1 MLKELLINNIAVIE
15 DAQAVLSDG
24 FNVLTGET
32 GAGKSIIVDSINAV
46 LGERTSRDLIR
57 GECDK
62 ARVIAV
68 FDNVS
73 VPCQEALKELD
84 IEADGGQYIVQRT
97 ISSSGKNN
105 CRINGVPVNTHA
117 LKEVGK
123 YLINIHGQH
132 DNQQLLSVENHC
144 KFLDAFAEND
154 TLLDDYKHSF
164 DMFRDV
170 RKKLKD
176 AISIKENTSQ
186 RIEILKFQI
195 VELQNA
201 DIKVGEVESI
211 KERISVL
218 ENSEKLNN
226 ALQIIL
232 GNELAES
239 NYLTELED
247 AEARLI
253 KLNGLSN
260 EIDAFTNKLS
270 SSILDLKSLQI
281 EANKLTD
288 TMHFDP
294 AELEMLQNRLDFL
307 HTLMRKYDGDE
318 EGLLN
323 CLDDFKLQLDEIN
336 VNTERIT
343 ELENTLIS
351 LQNQLIEKAEQLSNS
366 RKKASQKLSNEVCE
380 VLSFLDMENVTF
392 KVDILAGSYNSSGT
406 DRVEFLIST
415 NKGQSLMPLSKIASG
430 GELSRIMLA
439 IKSVLADKDNV
450 DTLIFDEIDTGISG
464 RAARKIGVQ
473 LKKVSKLRQ
482 VICITHLAQIAALA
496 DNHLL
501 ISKEQKDNS
510 TYTSVESITGDIR
523 IREVARIMSG
533 SEITENLYNTAKEL
547 IENNN

>member
-1 MLKELLINNIAVIE
+1 MLKSLHIENIAVIE
-15 DAQAVLSDG
+15 KTDIDISRG

-62 ARVIAV
+62 ARVVAV

-73 VPCQEALKELD
+73 EPCKKALSELD

-97 ISSSGKNN
+97 ITSSGKNN
-105 CRINGVPVNTHA
+105 CRINGVPVNTLA

-132 DNQQLLSVENHC
+132 DNQQLLNVENHC
-144 KFLDAFAEND
+144 KFLDAYAENEA
-154 TLLDDYKHSF
+154 LLNDYKRCF
-164 DMFRDV
+164 DTFRDI
-170 RKKLKD
+170 RKQLKNVID
-176 AISIKENTSQ
+176 LESQ
-186 RIEILKFQI
+186 LASRVEILKFQ
-195 VELQNA
+195 VKELEIA
-201 DIKVGEVESI
+201 EISVGEVSALKDKI
-211 KERISVL
+211 TVL
-218 ENSEKLNN
+218 ENSEKLNT
-226 ALQIIL
+226 ALDVIS
-232 GNELAES
+232 GSEVS
-239 NYLTELED
+239 DSHYLTELES
-247 AEARLI
+247 AEAKLI
-253 KLNGLSN
+253 KLNGISS
-260 EIDAFTNKLS
+260 EIDSFTNKLS
-270 SSILDLKSLQI
+270 SVILELKALQT
-281 EANKLTD
+281 ESKKLTD
-288 TMHFDP
+288 IMCFDP
-294 AELEMLQNRLDFL
+294 EELETLQNRLDFL

-318 EGLLN
+318 QDLINSLDNFRAQLN
-323 CLDDFKLQLDEIN
+323 EIN
-336 VNTERIT
+336 VNIENKQ
-343 ELENTLIS
+343 ELEGKLVD
-351 LQNQLIEKAEQLSNS
+351 LQNQLIEKAKILSVS
-366 RKKASQKLSNEVCE
+366 RQKASEKLSAEVCD
-380 VLSFLDMENVTF
+380 VLKFLDMENVTF
-392 KVDILAGSYNSSGT
+392 KVQISEGSYNSTGS

-415 NKGQSLMPLSKIASG
+415 NKGQSLMPLSKVASG

-501 ISKEQKDNS
+501 ISKAQKDDA
-510 TYTSVESITGDIR
+510 TYTSVTAITGDER
-523 IREVARIMSG
+523 IGEVARIMSG

-547 IENNN
+547 IENEN

>member
-15 DAQAVLSDG
+15 DAEAVFNDG

-57 GECDK
+57 SECDK
-62 ARVIAV
+62 ARVIAI

-73 VPCQEALKELD
+73 EPCKLALKELD
-84 IEADGGQYIVQRT
+84 VEDDDGQYIVQRT
-97 ISSSGKNN
+97 ITSSGKNN
-105 CRINGVPVNTHA
+105 CRINGVPVNTLA

-154 TLLDDYKHSF
+154 ALLDDYKNSF
-164 DMFRDV
+164 DEFREV
-170 RKKLKD
+170 RKQLKT
-176 AISIKENTSQ
+176 AIDLETQMSS

-195 VELQNA
+195 NELENA
-201 DIKVGEVESI
+201 DIKVGETATI
-211 KERISVL
+211 KERITVL
-218 ENSEKLNN
+218 ENSEKLNS
-226 ALQIIL
+226 ALDIIS
-232 GNELAES
+232 GSDVSDS
-239 NYLTELED
+239 NYLTELES
-247 AEARLI
+247 AEAKLI

-260 EIDAFTNKLS
+260 DIDAFTNKLS
-270 SSILDLKSLQI
+270 SAILELKSLQI
-281 EANKLTD
+281 DSKKLTD
-288 TMHFDP
+288 IMHFDP
-294 AELEMLQNRLDFL
+294 EELEMLQNRLDFL

-318 EGLLN
+318 QDLLN
-323 CLDDFKLQLDEIN
+323 SLENFKSQLDEIN
-336 VNTERIT
+336 VNTENKI
-343 ELENTLIS
+343 EFENRLVE
-351 LQNQLIEKAEQLSNS
+351 LQNQLIMKAKALSKS
-366 RKKASQKLSNEVCE
+366 RLKASEKLSSEVCE
-380 VLSFLDMENVTF
+380 VLKFLDMENVTF
-392 KVDILAGSYNSSGT
+392 KVNMVEGSYNSTGT

-473 LKKVSKLRQ
+473 LKNVSKLRQ
-482 VICITHLAQIAALA
+482 VICITHLPLIAALA

-501 ISKEQKDNS
+501 ITKAQKDNA
-510 TYTSVESITGDIR
+510 TYTSVKSIIGDER
-523 IREVARIMSG
+523 IHEVARIMSG
-533 SEITENLYNTAKEL
+533 SDITENLYNTAKEL
-547 IENNN
+547 IENE

>member
-15 DAQAVLSDG
+15 DAEAVFNDG

-57 GECDK
+57 SECDK
-62 ARVIAV
+62 ARVIAI

-73 VPCQEALKELD
+73 EPCKLALKELD
-84 IEADGGQYIVQRT
+84 VEDDGGQYIVQRT
-97 ISSSGKNN
+97 ITSSGKNN
-105 CRINGVPVNTHA
+105 CRINGVPVNTLA

-154 TLLDDYKHSF
+154 ALLDDYKNSF
-164 DMFRDV
+164 DEFREV
-170 RKKLKD
+170 RKQLKTV
-176 AISIKENTSQ
+176 INLETQMSS

-195 VELQNA
+195 NELENA
-201 DIKVGEVESI
+201 DIKVGETATI
-211 KERISVL
+211 KERITVL
-218 ENSEKLNN
+218 ENSEKLNS
-226 ALQIIL
+226 ALDIIS
-232 GNELAES
+232 GSDVSDS
-239 NYLTELED
+239 NYLTELES
-247 AEARLI
+247 AEAKLI
-253 KLNGLSN
+253 KLNGLSDD
-260 EIDAFTNKLS
+260 IDAFTNKLS
-270 SSILDLKSLQI
+270 SAILELKSLQI
-281 EANKLTD
+281 DSKKLTD
-288 TMHFDP
+288 IMHFDP
-294 AELEMLQNRLDFL
+294 EELEMLQNRLDFL

-318 EGLLN
+318 QDLLN
-323 CLDDFKLQLDEIN
+323 SLENFKSQLDEIN
-336 VNTERIT
+336 VNTENKI
-343 ELENTLIS
+343 EFENRLVE
-351 LQNQLIEKAEQLSNS
+351 LQNQLI
-366 RKKASQKLSNEVCE
+366 KKAKALSKSRLKASEKLSNEVCE
-380 VLSFLDMENVTF
+380 VLKFLDMENVTF
-392 KVDILAGSYNSSGT
+392 KVNMVEGSYNSTGT

-473 LKKVSKLRQ
+473 LKNVSKLRQ

-501 ISKEQKDNS
+501 ITKAQKDNA
-510 TYTSVESITGDIR
+510 TYTSVKSIIGDER
-523 IREVARIMSG
+523 IHEVARIMSG
-533 SEITENLYNTAKEL
+533 SDITENLYNTAKEL
-547 IENNN
+547 IENE

>member
-15 DAQAVLSDG
+15 DAEAVFNDG

-57 GECDK
+57 SECDK
-62 ARVIAV
+62 ARVIAI

-73 VPCQEALKELD
+73 EPCKLALKELD
-84 IEADGGQYIVQRT
+84 VEDDDGQYIVQRT
-97 ISSSGKNN
+97 ITSSGKNN
-105 CRINGVPVNTHA
+105 CRINGVPVNTLA

-154 TLLDDYKHSF
+154 VLLEDYKNSF
-164 DMFRDV
+164 DKFREV
-170 RKKLKD
+170 RKQLKTVID
-176 AISIKENTSQ
+176 LEAQMSS

-195 VELQNA
+195 NELENA
-201 DIKVGEVESI
+201 DIKVGETATI
-211 KERISVL
+211 KERITVL
-218 ENSEKLNN
+218 ENSEKLNS
-226 ALQIIL
+226 ALDIIS
-232 GNELAES
+232 GSDVSDS
-239 NYLTELED
+239 NYLTELES
-247 AEARLI
+247 AEAKLI

-260 EIDAFTNKLS
+260 DIDAFTNKLS
-270 SSILDLKSLQI
+270 SAILELKSLQI
-281 EANKLTD
+281 DSKKLTD
-288 TMHFDP
+288 IMHFDP
-294 AELEMLQNRLDFL
+294 EELEMLQNRLDFL

-318 EGLLN
+318 QDLLN
-323 CLDDFKLQLDEIN
+323 SLENFKSQLDEIN
-336 VNTERIT
+336 VNTENKI
-343 ELENTLIS
+343 EFENRLVE
-351 LQNQLIEKAEQLSNS
+351 LQNQLIMKAKALSKS
-366 RKKASQKLSNEVCE
+366 RLKASEKLSNEVCE
-380 VLSFLDMENVTF
+380 VLKFLDMENVTF
-392 KVDILAGSYNSSGT
+392 KVNMVEGSYNSTGT

-473 LKKVSKLRQ
+473 LKNVSKLRQ

-501 ISKEQKDNS
+501 ITKAQKDNA
-510 TYTSVESITGDIR
+510 TYTSVKSIIGDER
-523 IREVARIMSG
+523 IHEVARIMSG
-533 SEITENLYNTAKEL
+533 SDITENLYNTAKEL
-547 IENNN
+547 IENE

>member
-15 DAQAVLSDG
+15 DAEAVFNDG

-57 GECDK
+57 SECDK

-73 VPCQEALKELD
+73 EPCKLALKELD
-84 IEADGGQYIVQRT
+84 VEDDDGQYIVQRT
-97 ISSSGKNN
+97 ITSSGKNN
-105 CRINGVPVNTHA
+105 CRINGVPVNTLA

-154 TLLDDYKHSF
+154 VLLEDYKNSF
-164 DMFRDV
+164 DKFREV
-170 RKKLKD
+170 RKQLKT
-176 AISIKENTSQ
+176 AIDLETQMSS

-195 VELQNA
+195 NELENA
-201 DIKVGEVESI
+201 DIKVGETATI
-211 KERISVL
+211 KERITVL
-218 ENSEKLNN
+218 ENSEKLNS
-226 ALQIIL
+226 ALDIIS
-232 GNELAES
+232 GSDVSDS
-239 NYLTELED
+239 NYLTELES
-247 AEARLI
+247 AEAKLI

-260 EIDAFTNKLS
+260 DIDAFTNKLS
-270 SSILDLKSLQI
+270 SAILELKSLQI
-281 EANKLTD
+281 DSKKLTD
-288 TMHFDP
+288 IMHFDP
-294 AELEMLQNRLDFL
+294 EELEMLQNRLDFL

-318 EGLLN
+318 QGLLN
-323 CLDDFKLQLDEIN
+323 SLEIFKTQLDEIN
-336 VNTERIT
+336 VNTENKI
-343 ELENTLIS
+343 EFENRLVE
-351 LQNQLIEKAEQLSNS
+351 LQNQLIMKAKALSKS
-366 RKKASQKLSNEVCE
+366 RLKASEKLSSEVCE
-380 VLSFLDMENVTF
+380 VLKFLDMENVTF
-392 KVDILAGSYNSSGT
+392 KVNMVEGSYNSTGT

-473 LKKVSKLRQ
+473 LKNVSKLRQ

-501 ISKEQKDNS
+501 ITKAQKDNA
-510 TYTSVESITGDIR
+510 TYTSVKSIIGDER
-523 IREVARIMSG
+523 IHEVARIMSG
-533 SEITENLYNTAKEL
+533 SDITENLYNTAKEL
-547 IENNN
+547 IENE

>member
-15 DAQAVLSDG
+15 DAEAVFNDG

-57 GECDK
+57 SECDK

-73 VPCQEALKELD
+73 EPCKLALKELD
-84 IEADGGQYIVQRT
+84 VEDDGGQYIVQRT
-97 ISSSGKNN
+97 ITSSGKNN
-105 CRINGVPVNTHA
+105 CRINGVPVNTLA

-154 TLLDDYKHSF
+154 ALLDDYKNSF
-164 DMFRDV
+164 DEFREV
-170 RKKLKD
+170 RKQLKTVID
-176 AISIKENTSQ
+176 LEAQMSS

-195 VELQNA
+195 NELKNA
-201 DIKVGEVESI
+201 DIKVGEAASI
-211 KERISVL
+211 KERITVL
-218 ENSEKLNN
+218 ENSEKLNS
-226 ALQIIL
+226 ALDIIS
-232 GNELAES
+232 GSDVSDS
-239 NYLTELED
+239 NYLTELES
-247 AEARLI
+247 AEAKLI

-260 EIDAFTNKLS
+260 DIDAFTNKLS
-270 SSILDLKSLQI
+270 SAILELKSLQI
-281 EANKLTD
+281 DSKKLTD
-288 TMHFDP
+288 IMHFDP
-294 AELEMLQNRLDFL
+294 EELEMLQNRLDFL

-318 EGLLN
+318 QDLLN
-323 CLDDFKLQLDEIN
+323 SLENFKSQLDEIN
-336 VNTERIT
+336 VNTENKI
-343 ELENTLIS
+343 EFENRLVE
-351 LQNQLIEKAEQLSNS
+351 LQNQLIMKAKALSKS
-366 RKKASQKLSNEVCE
+366 RLKASEKLSNEVCE
-380 VLSFLDMENVTF
+380 VLKFLDMENVTF
-392 KVDILAGSYNSSGT
+392 KVNMVEGSYNSTGT

-473 LKKVSKLRQ
+473 LKNVSKLRQ

-501 ISKEQKDNS
+501 ITKAQKDNA
-510 TYTSVESITGDIR
+510 TYTSVKSIIGDER
-523 IREVARIMSG
+523 IHEVARIMSG
-533 SEITENLYNTAKEL
+533 SDITENLYNTAKEL
-547 IENNN
+547 IENE

>member
-15 DAQAVLSDG
+15 DAEAVFNDG

-57 GECDK
+57 SECDK
-62 ARVIAV
+62 ARVIAI

-73 VPCQEALKELD
+73 EPCKLALKELD
-84 IEADGGQYIVQRT
+84 VEDDDGQYIVQRT
-97 ISSSGKNN
+97 ITSSGKNN
-105 CRINGVPVNTHA
+105 CRINGVPVNTLA

-154 TLLDDYKHSF
+154 VLLEDYKNSF
-164 DMFRDV
+164 DKFREV
-170 RKKLKD
+170 RKQLKT
-176 AISIKENTSQ
+176 AIDLETQMSS

-195 VELQNA
+195 NELENA
-201 DIKVGEVESI
+201 DIKVGETATI
-211 KERISVL
+211 KERITVL
-218 ENSEKLNN
+218 ENSEKLNS
-226 ALQIIL
+226 ALDIIS
-232 GNELAES
+232 GSDVSDS
-239 NYLTELED
+239 NYLTELES
-247 AEARLI
+247 AEAKLI

-260 EIDAFTNKLS
+260 DIDAFTNKLS
-270 SSILDLKSLQI
+270 SAILELKSLQI
-281 EANKLTD
+281 DSKKLTD
-288 TMHFDP
+288 IMHFDP
-294 AELEMLQNRLDFL
+294 EELEMLQNRLDFL

-318 EGLLN
+318 QDLLN
-323 CLDDFKLQLDEIN
+323 SLENFKSQLDEIN
-336 VNTERIT
+336 VNTENKI
-343 ELENTLIS
+343 EFENRLVE
-351 LQNQLIEKAEQLSNS
+351 LQNQLIMKAKALSKS
-366 RKKASQKLSNEVCE
+366 RLKASEKLSNEVCE
-380 VLSFLDMENVTF
+380 VLKFLDMENVTF
-392 KVDILAGSYNSSGT
+392 KVNMVEGSYNSTGT

-473 LKKVSKLRQ
+473 LKNVSKLRQ

-501 ISKEQKDNS
+501 ITKAQKDNA
-510 TYTSVESITGDIR
+510 TYTSVKSIIGDER
-523 IREVARIMSG
+523 IHEVARIMSG
-533 SEITENLYNTAKEL
+533 SDITENLYNTAKEL
-547 IENNN
+547 IENE

>member
-15 DAQAVLSDG
+15 DAEAVFNDG

-73 VPCQEALKELD
+73 EPCKLALKELD
-84 IEADGGQYIVQRT
+84 VEDDGGQYIVQRT
-97 ISSSGKNN
+97 ITSSGKNN
-105 CRINGVPVNTHA
+105 CRINGVPVNTLA

-154 TLLDDYKHSF
+154 ALLDDYKNSF
-164 DMFRDV
+164 DEFREV
-170 RKKLKD
+170 RKQLKTVID
-176 AISIKENTSQ
+176 LEAQMSS

-195 VELQNA
+195 NELENA
-201 DIKVGEVESI
+201 DIKVGETASI
-211 KERISVL
+211 KERITVL
-218 ENSEKLNN
+218 ENSEKLNS
-226 ALQIIL
+226 ALDIIS
-232 GNELAES
+232 GSDVSDS
-239 NYLTELED
+239 NYLTELES
-247 AEARLI
+247 AEAKLI

-260 EIDAFTNKLS
+260 DIDAFTNKLS
-270 SSILDLKSLQI
+270 SAILELKSLQI
-281 EANKLTD
+281 DSKKLTD
-288 TMHFDP
+288 IMHFDP
-294 AELEMLQNRLDFL
+294 EELEMLQNRLDFL

-318 EGLLN
+318 QDLLN
-323 CLDDFKLQLDEIN
+323 SLENFKSQLDEIN
-336 VNTERIT
+336 VNTENKI
-343 ELENTLIS
+343 EFENRLVE
-351 LQNQLIEKAEQLSNS
+351 LQNQLIMKAKALSKS
-366 RKKASQKLSNEVCE
+366 RLKASEKLSSEVCE
-380 VLSFLDMENVTF
+380 VLKFLDMENVTF
-392 KVDILAGSYNSSGT
+392 KVNMVEGSYNSTGT

-473 LKKVSKLRQ
+473 LKNVSKLRQ

-501 ISKEQKDNS
+501 ITKAQKDNA
-510 TYTSVESITGDIR
+510 TYTSVKSIIGDER
-523 IREVARIMSG
+523 IHEVARIMSG
-533 SEITENLYNTAKEL
+533 SDITENLYNTAKEL
-547 IENNN
+547 IENE

>member
-15 DAQAVLSDG
+15 DAEAVFNDG

-73 VPCQEALKELD
+73 EPCKLALKELD
-84 IEADGGQYIVQRT
+84 VEDDGGQYIVQRT
-97 ISSSGKNN
+97 ITSSGKNN
-105 CRINGVPVNTHA
+105 CRINGVPVNTLA

-154 TLLDDYKHSF
+154 ALLDDYKNSF
-164 DMFRDV
+164 DEFREV
-170 RKKLKD
+170 RKQLKTVID
-176 AISIKENTSQ
+176 LETQMSS

-195 VELQNA
+195 NELENA
-201 DIKVGEVESI
+201 DIKVGETATI
-211 KERISVL
+211 KERITVL
-218 ENSEKLNN
+218 ENSEKLNS
-226 ALQIIL
+226 ALDIIS
-232 GNELAES
+232 GSDVSDS
-239 NYLTELED
+239 NYLTELES
-247 AEARLI
+247 AEAKLI

-260 EIDAFTNKLS
+260 DIDAFTNKLS
-270 SSILDLKSLQI
+270 SAILELKSLQI
-281 EANKLTD
+281 DSKKLTD
-288 TMHFDP
+288 IMHFDP
-294 AELEMLQNRLDFL
+294 EELEMLQNRLDFL

-318 EGLLN
+318 QDLLN
-323 CLDDFKLQLDEIN
+323 SLEIFKTQLDEIN
-336 VNTERIT
+336 VNTENKI
-343 ELENTLIS
+343 EFENRLVE
-351 LQNQLIEKAEQLSNS
+351 LQNQLI
-366 RKKASQKLSNEVCE
+366 KKAKALSKSRLKASEKLSNEVCE
-380 VLSFLDMENVTF
+380 VLKFLDMENVTF
-392 KVDILAGSYNSSGT
+392 KVNMVEGSYNSTGT

-473 LKKVSKLRQ
+473 LKNVSKLRQ

-501 ISKEQKDNS
+501 ITKAQKDNA
-510 TYTSVESITGDIR
+510 TYTSVKSIIGDER
-523 IREVARIMSG
+523 IHEVARIMSG
-533 SEITENLYNTAKEL
+533 SDITENLYNTAKEL
-547 IENNN
+547 IENE

>member
-15 DAQAVLSDG
+15 DAEAVFNDG

-57 GECDK
+57 SECDK

-73 VPCQEALKELD
+73 EPCKLALKELD
-84 IEADGGQYIVQRT
+84 VEDDGGQYIVQRT
-97 ISSSGKNN
+97 ITSSGKNN
-105 CRINGVPVNTHA
+105 CRINGVPVNTLA

-154 TLLDDYKHSF
+154 ALLDDYKNSF
-164 DMFRDV
+164 DEFREV
-170 RKKLKD
+170 RKQLKTVID
-176 AISIKENTSQ
+176 LEAQMSS

-195 VELQNA
+195 NELENA
-201 DIKVGEVESI
+201 DIKVGETASI
-211 KERISVL
+211 KERITVL
-218 ENSEKLNN
+218 ENSEKLNS
-226 ALQIIL
+226 ALDIIS
-232 GNELAES
+232 GSDVSDS
-239 NYLTELED
+239 NYLTELES
-247 AEARLI
+247 AEAKLI

-260 EIDAFTNKLS
+260 DIDAFTNKLS
-270 SSILDLKSLQI
+270 SAILELKSLQI
-281 EANKLTD
+281 DSKKLTD
-288 TMHFDP
+288 IMHFDP
-294 AELEMLQNRLDFL
+294 EELEMLQNRLDFL
-307 HTLMRKYDGDE
+307 HTLMRKYEGDE
-318 EGLLN
+318 QGLLN
-323 CLDDFKLQLDEIN
+323 SLEIFKTQLDEIN
-336 VNTERIT
+336 VNTENKI
-343 ELENTLIS
+343 EFENRLVE
-351 LQNQLIEKAEQLSNS
+351 LQNQLIMKAKALSKS
-366 RKKASQKLSNEVCE
+366 RLKASEKLSNEVCE
-380 VLSFLDMENVTF
+380 VLKFLDMENVTF
-392 KVDILAGSYNSSGT
+392 KVNMVEGSYNSTGT

-473 LKKVSKLRQ
+473 LKNVSKLRQ

-501 ISKEQKDNS
+501 ITKAQKDNA
-510 TYTSVESITGDIR
+510 TYTSVKSIIGDER
-523 IREVARIMSG
+523 IHEVARIMSG
-533 SEITENLYNTAKEL
+533 SDITENLYNTAKEL
-547 IENNN
+547 IENE

>member
-15 DAQAVLSDG
+15 DAEAVFNDG

-73 VPCQEALKELD
+73 APCKLALKELD
-84 IEADGGQYIVQRT
+84 VEDDGGQYIVQRT
-97 ISSSGKNN
+97 ITSSGKNN
-105 CRINGVPVNTHA
+105 CRINGVPVNTLA

-154 TLLDDYKHSF
+154 ALLDDYKNSF
-164 DMFRDV
+164 DEFREV
-170 RKKLKD
+170 RKQLKTVID
-176 AISIKENTSQ
+176 LEAQMSS

-195 VELQNA
+195 NELENA
-201 DIKVGEVESI
+201 DIKVGEAATI
-211 KERISVL
+211 KERITVL
-218 ENSEKLNN
+218 ENSEKLNS
-226 ALQIIL
+226 ALDIIS
-232 GNELAES
+232 GSDVSDS
-239 NYLTELED
+239 NYLTELES
-247 AEARLI
+247 AEAKLI

-260 EIDAFTNKLS
+260 DVDAFTNKLS
-270 SSILDLKSLQI
+270 SAILELKSLQI
-281 EANKLTD
+281 DSKKLTD
-288 TMHFDP
+288 IMHFDP
-294 AELEMLQNRLDFL
+294 EELEMLQNRLDFL

-318 EGLLN
+318 QGLLN
-323 CLDDFKLQLDEIN
+323 SLESFKSQLDEIN
-336 VNTERIT
+336 VNTENKI
-343 ELENTLIS
+343 ELENRLVE
-351 LQNQLIEKAEQLSNS
+351 LQNQLIMKAKALSKS
-366 RKKASQKLSNEVCE
+366 RFRASEKLSSEVCE
-380 VLSFLDMENVTF
+380 VLKFLDMENVTF
-392 KVDILAGSYNSSGT
+392 KVNMVEGSYNSTGT

-473 LKKVSKLRQ
+473 LKNVSKLRQ

-501 ISKEQKDNS
+501 ITKAQKDNA
-510 TYTSVESITGDIR
+510 TYTSVKSIIGDER
-523 IREVARIMSG
+523 IHEVARIMSG
-533 SEITENLYNTAKEL
+533 SDITENLYNTAKEL
-547 IENNN
+547 IENE

>member
-15 DAQAVLSDG
+15 DAEAVFNDG

-57 GECDK
+57 SECDK

-73 VPCQEALKELD
+73 EPCKLALKELD
-84 IEADGGQYIVQRT
+84 VEDDGGQYIVQRT
-97 ISSSGKNN
+97 ITSSGKNN
-105 CRINGVPVNTHA
+105 CRINGVPVNTLA

-154 TLLDDYKHSF
+154 ALLDDYKNSF
-164 DMFRDV
+164 DEFREV
-170 RKKLKD
+170 RKQLKT
-176 AISIKENTSQ
+176 AIDLEAQMSS

-195 VELQNA
+195 NELKNA
-201 DIKVGEVESI
+201 DIKVGETASI
-211 KERISVL
+211 KERITVL
-218 ENSEKLNN
+218 ENSEKLNS
-226 ALQIIL
+226 ALDIIS
-232 GNELAES
+232 GSDVSDS
-239 NYLTELED
+239 NYLTELES
-247 AEARLI
+247 AEAKLI

-260 EIDAFTNKLS
+260 DIDAFTNKLS
-270 SSILDLKSLQI
+270 SAILELKSLQI
-281 EANKLTD
+281 DSKKLTD
-288 TMHFDP
+288 IMHFDP
-294 AELEMLQNRLDFL
+294 EELEMLQNRLDFL

-318 EGLLN
+318 QDLLN
-323 CLDDFKLQLDEIN
+323 SLENFKSQLDEIN
-336 VNTERIT
+336 VNTENKI
-343 ELENTLIS
+343 EFENRLVE
-351 LQNQLIEKAEQLSNS
+351 LQNQLIMKAKALSKS
-366 RKKASQKLSNEVCE
+366 RLKASEKLSNEVCE
-380 VLSFLDMENVTF
+380 VLKFLDMENVMF
-392 KVDILAGSYNSSGT
+392 KVNMVEGSYNSTGT

-473 LKKVSKLRQ
+473 LKNVSKLRQ

-501 ISKEQKDNS
+501 ITKAQKDNA
-510 TYTSVESITGDIR
+510 TYTSVKSIIGDER
-523 IREVARIMSG
+523 IHEVARIMSG

-547 IENNN
+547 IENE

>member
-15 DAQAVLSDG
+15 DAEAVFNDG

-57 GECDK
+57 SECDK

-73 VPCQEALKELD
+73 EPCKLALKELD
-84 IEADGGQYIVQRT
+84 VEDDGGQYIVQRT
-97 ISSSGKNN
+97 ITSSGKNN
-105 CRINGVPVNTHA
+105 CRINGVPVNTLA

-154 TLLDDYKHSF
+154 ALLDDYKNSF
-164 DMFRDV
+164 DEFREV
-170 RKKLKD
+170 RKQLKTVID
-176 AISIKENTSQ
+176 LEAQMSS

-195 VELQNA
+195 NELKNA
-201 DIKVGEVESI
+201 DIKVGEAASI
-211 KERISVL
+211 KERITVL
-218 ENSEKLNN
+218 ENSEKLNS
-226 ALQIIL
+226 ALDIIS
-232 GNELAES
+232 GSDVSDS
-239 NYLTELED
+239 NYLTELES
-247 AEARLI
+247 AEAKLI

-260 EIDAFTNKLS
+260 DIDAFTNKLS
-270 SSILDLKSLQI
+270 SAILELKSLQI
-281 EANKLTD
+281 DSKKLTD
-288 TMHFDP
+288 IMHFDP
-294 AELEMLQNRLDFL
+294 EELEMLQNRLDFL

-318 EGLLN
+318 QDLLN
-323 CLDDFKLQLDEIN
+323 SLENFKSQLDEIN
-336 VNTERIT
+336 VNTENKI
-343 ELENTLIS
+343 EFENRLVE
-351 LQNQLIEKAEQLSNS
+351 LQNQLIMKAKALSKS
-366 RKKASQKLSNEVCE
+366 RLKASEKLSSEVCE
-380 VLSFLDMENVTF
+380 VLKFLDMENVTF
-392 KVDILAGSYNSSGT
+392 KVNMVEGSYNSTGT

-473 LKKVSKLRQ
+473 LKNVSKLRQ

-501 ISKEQKDNS
+501 ITKAQKDNA
-510 TYTSVESITGDIR
+510 TYTSVKSIIGDER
-523 IREVARIMSG
+523 IHEVARIMSG
-533 SEITENLYNTAKEL
+533 SDITENLYNTAKEL
-547 IENNN
+547 IENE

>member
-15 DAQAVLSDG
+15 DAEAVFNDG

-57 GECDK
+57 SECDK
-62 ARVIAV
+62 ARVIAI

-73 VPCQEALKELD
+73 EPCKLALKELD
-84 IEADGGQYIVQRT
+84 VEDDDGQYIVQRT
-97 ISSSGKNN
+97 ITSSGKNN
-105 CRINGVPVNTHA
+105 CRINGVPVNTLA

-154 TLLDDYKHSF
+154 ALLDDYKNSF
-164 DMFRDV
+164 DEFREV
-170 RKKLKD
+170 RKQLKTV
-176 AISIKENTSQ
+176 INLETQMSS

-195 VELQNA
+195 NELENA
-201 DIKVGEVESI
+201 DIKVGETATI
-211 KERISVL
+211 KERITVL
-218 ENSEKLNN
+218 ENSEKLNS
-226 ALQIIL
+226 ALDIIS
-232 GNELAES
+232 GSDVSDS
-239 NYLTELED
+239 NYLTELES
-247 AEARLI
+247 AEAKLI
-253 KLNGLSN
+253 KLNGLSDD
-260 EIDAFTNKLS
+260 IDAFTNKLS
-270 SSILDLKSLQI
+270 SAILELKSLQI
-281 EANKLTD
+281 DSKKLTD
-288 TMHFDP
+288 IMHFDP
-294 AELEMLQNRLDFL
+294 EELEMLQNRLDFL

-318 EGLLN
+318 QDLLN
-323 CLDDFKLQLDEIN
+323 SLENFKSQLDEIN
-336 VNTERIT
+336 VNTENKI
-343 ELENTLIS
+343 EFENRLVE
-351 LQNQLIEKAEQLSNS
+351 LQNQLI
-366 RKKASQKLSNEVCE
+366 KKAKALSKSRLKASEKLSNEVCE
-380 VLSFLDMENVTF
+380 VLKFLDMENVTF
-392 KVDILAGSYNSSGT
+392 KVNMVEGSYNSTGT

-473 LKKVSKLRQ
+473 LKNVSKLRQ

-501 ISKEQKDNS
+501 ITKAQKDNA
-510 TYTSVESITGDIR
+510 TYTSVKSIIGDER
-523 IREVARIMSG
+523 IHEVARIMSG
-533 SEITENLYNTAKEL
+533 SDITENLYNTAKEL
-547 IENNN
+547 IENE

>member
-15 DAQAVLSDG
+15 DAEAVFNDG

-57 GECDK
+57 SECDK

-73 VPCQEALKELD
+73 EPCKLALKELD
-84 IEADGGQYIVQRT
+84 VEDDGGQYIVQRT
-97 ISSSGKNN
+97 ITSSGKNN
-105 CRINGVPVNTHA
+105 CRINGVPVNTLA

-154 TLLDDYKHSF
+154 ALLDDYKNSF
-164 DMFRDV
+164 DEFREV
-170 RKKLKD
+170 RKQLKTVID
-176 AISIKENTSQ
+176 LETQMSS

-195 VELQNA
+195 NELKNA
-201 DIKVGEVESI
+201 DIKVGEAASI
-211 KERISVL
+211 KERITVL
-218 ENSEKLNN
+218 ENSEKLNS
-226 ALQIIL
+226 ALDIIS
-232 GNELAES
+232 GSDVSDS
-239 NYLTELED
+239 NYLTELES
-247 AEARLI
+247 AEAKLI

-260 EIDAFTNKLS
+260 DIDAFTNKLTS
-270 SSILDLKSLQI
+270 AILELKSLQI
-281 EANKLTD
+281 DSKKLTD
-288 TMHFDP
+288 IMHFDP
-294 AELEMLQNRLDFL
+294 EELEMLQNRLDFL
-307 HTLMRKYDGDE
+307 HTLMRKYEGDE
-318 EGLLN
+318 QGLLN
-323 CLDDFKLQLDEIN
+323 SLEIFKTQLDEIN
-336 VNTERIT
+336 VNTENKI
-343 ELENTLIS
+343 EFENRLVE
-351 LQNQLIEKAEQLSNS
+351 LQNQLIRKAKALSKS
-366 RKKASQKLSNEVCE
+366 RLKASEKLSNEVCE
-380 VLSFLDMENVTF
+380 VLKFLDMENVTF
-392 KVDILAGSYNSSGT
+392 KVNMVEGSYNSTGT

-473 LKKVSKLRQ
+473 LKNVSKLRQ

-501 ISKEQKDNS
+501 ITKAQKDNA
-510 TYTSVESITGDIR
+510 TYTSVKSIIGDER
-523 IREVARIMSG
+523 IHEVARIMSG
-533 SEITENLYNTAKEL
+533 SDITENLYNTAKEL
-547 IENNN
+547 IENE

>member
-15 DAQAVLSDG
+15 DAEAVFNDG

-57 GECDK
+57 SECDK

-73 VPCQEALKELD
+73 EPCKLALKELD
-84 IEADGGQYIVQRT
+84 VEDDGGQYIVQRT
-97 ISSSGKNN
+97 ITSSGKNN
-105 CRINGVPVNTHA
+105 CRINGVPVNTLA

-154 TLLDDYKHSF
+154 ALLDDYKNSF
-164 DMFRDV
+164 DEFREV
-170 RKKLKD
+170 RKQLKTVID
-176 AISIKENTSQ
+176 LEAQMSS

-195 VELQNA
+195 NELENA
-201 DIKVGEVESI
+201 DIKVGEAASI
-211 KERISVL
+211 KERITVL
-218 ENSEKLNN
+218 ENSEKLNS
-226 ALQIIL
+226 ALDIIS
-232 GNELAES
+232 GSDVSDS
-239 NYLTELED
+239 NYLTELES
-247 AEARLI
+247 AEAKLI

-260 EIDAFTNKLS
+260 DIDAFTNKLS
-270 SSILDLKSLQI
+270 SAILELKSLQI
-281 EANKLTD
+281 DSKKLTD
-288 TMHFDP
+288 IMHFDP
-294 AELEMLQNRLDFL
+294 EELEMLQNRLDFL

-318 EGLLN
+318 QGLLN
-323 CLDDFKLQLDEIN
+323 SLENFKSQLDEIN
-336 VNTERIT
+336 VNTENKI
-343 ELENTLIS
+343 EFENRLVE
-351 LQNQLIEKAEQLSNS
+351 LQNQLI
-366 RKKASQKLSNEVCE
+366 KKAKALSKSRLKASEKLSNEVCE
-380 VLSFLDMENVTF
+380 VLKFLNMENVTF
-392 KVDILAGSYNSSGT
+392 KVNMVEGSYNSTGT

-473 LKKVSKLRQ
+473 LKNVSKLRQ

-501 ISKEQKDNS
+501 ITKAQKDNA
-510 TYTSVESITGDIR
+510 TYTSVKSIIGDER
-523 IREVARIMSG
+523 IHEVARIMSG
-533 SEITENLYNTAKEL
+533 SDITENLYNTAKEL
-547 IENNN
+547 IENE